1 MQSVPFSDDEDV
13 DETHKV
19 IETDPSGRFVRYRES
34 LGSGACKAVYKAFDE
49 EEGKEVAWNC
59 LRVDRLSSKDAQR
72 VVSEISI
79 LGSLRNENIIN
90 MLHYWTERGPDNRD
104 RVVFITELMT
114 SGTLKSYIRKLK
126 GPLKP
131 KVLKNWCRQI
141 LSGLVYLH
149 SRNPPVIHRDLKCEN
164 IFINGNNSQAKIGD
178 LGLAAMKDKDHLSS
192 VLGTPEFMAPEL
204 YDESYDEKVD
214 IYAFGLV
221 VLELVTRE
229 YPYSECANQ
238 AQIYKKV
245 TTGVKPQ
252 AFAKITDQ
260 ATREFVEKCIQFKA
274 ADRPSASELLRCPF
288 LNSNDSEP
296 VRAEAIIRSESG
308 GDISRPGSIGSS
320 SAPCSSGTPSTTTT
334 VVGRV
339 SPTGMCSDTSADK
352 RLLRSCVSA
361 DIVDRISHVEFR
373 VKMVYL
379 ARSATSAQEIKFP
392 FNLLED
398 TASAVVAEMVRE
410 KVIDPSDEQLATAK
424 LENAIMS
431 LRRPLSVP
439 LPMSWVTTPL
449 ASASIRDYLG
459 PATVTTFPSF
469 SRCESDQSMVSADI
483 RAEGDPPLGL
493 LASSPQIASSNV
505 TSQSEALQHI
515 RRASVHLGVHHASS
529 FPSGY
534 AGHRRASS
542 ACTSTIKLEEAPFLN
557 VPDVAHS
564 NNASYAGLLQYTL
577 NAGAA
582 MVEASDDASIPS
594 LSQLSLPSR
603 HSTPTGTPV
612 FQSLSSINLVGSPP
626 PSLSLPPI
634 ALTPLSSSPAG
645 LRSAALHRP
654 LLVSSEQSQP
664 AKPTG
669 AESDWTHSRQALYLS
684 HHGSPRP
691 RVIAPADGVPLDHRL
706 RSWGST
712 VSTGSDSRHAPSS
725 GGVASSVGLGVASHS
740 SSSDASSV
748 LSAASVSSS
757 PPVEPSHHPGTFSH
771 LTSWNTSTTVT
782 PIPKVDPRLLDLE
795 KRSLEDFLL
804 QSSAAGRRNS

>member
-79 LGSLRNENIIN
+79 LRSLRNENIIN

-141 LSGLVYLH
+141 LSGLEYLH

-229 YPYSECANQ
+229 YPYSECTNQ

-274 ADRPSASELLRCPF
+274 ADRPSASELLCCGF
-288 LNSNDSEP
+288 LNSNDTEP
-296 VRAEAIIRSESG
+296 VRAETIVRSESG
-308 GDISRPGSIGSS
+308 AVTSRPGSIA
-320 SAPCSSGTPSTTTT
+320 SATTT

-361 DIVDRISHVEFR
+361 DIVERISHFEFR

-379 ARSATSAQEIKFP
+379 ARSAASAQEIKFP
-392 FNLLED
+392 FHLLED

-410 KVIDPSDEQLATAK
+410 KVIEPSDEQLATAK
-424 LENAIMS
+424 LENAFTA
-431 LRRPLSVP
+431 LRRPLSAP
-439 LPMSWVTTPL
+439 LPMSWVNTSVTKPL
-449 ASASIRDYLG
+449 ISVSLRDYSASAT
-459 PATVTTFPSF
+459 ATTIPSLL
-469 SRCESDQSMVSADI
+469 RCESDQSMVSTDI
-483 RAEGDPPLGL
+483 RLEGDPPLGL

-505 TSQSEALQHI
+505 ALQPEALQNT
-515 RRASVHLGVHHASS
+515 RRASVHLGVHHAAS
-529 FPSGY
+529 FPGGY
-534 AGHRRASS
+534 TGHRRASS
-542 ACTSTIKLEEAPFLN
+542 ASTSTIKLEEGPFLN
-557 VPDVAHS
+557 VPDVAHPS
-564 NNASYAGLLQYTL
+564 TESYAGLLQYTL
-577 NAGAA
+577 NAAA
-582 MVEASDDASIPS
+582 ASVEASDDASIPS

-603 HSTPTGTPV
+603 HSTPAGTPV
-612 FQSLSSINLVGSPP
+612 FQSLSGIDLVGSPP
-626 PSLSLPPI
+626 PNLSLPPI

-654 LLVSSEQSQP
+654 LHVPNEQSQP
-664 AKPTG
+664 AKPTTG
-669 AESDWTHSRQALYLS
+669 TDSEWTHSRQALFLS
-684 HHGSPRP
+684 RHSSPRP
-691 RVIAPADGVPLDHRL
+691 RAIALADGVPLDHRV

-712 VSTGSDSRHAPSS
+712 VSGGSDGRHAPSS
-725 GGVASSVGLGVASHS
+725 VSAIGLGLAAHP
-740 SSSDASSV
+740 SSSDASSI

-757 PPVEPSHHPGTFSH
+757 PPVEPMRQDTFSH
-771 LTSWNTSTTVT
+771 PTSWNTSITAA
-782 PIPKVDPRLLDLE
+782 PIPQVDHRLLDLE
-795 KRSLEDFLL
+795 KRGLQEFLL
-804 QSSAAGRRNS
+804 QSSAA